1 MMIAF
6 EINRCFVVARNDP
19 EARACFG
26 STFDE
31 EIREMKRIPFTIA
44 LCSAAD
50 PLVTCIAD
58 LISPKD
64 NCEAAIVGVAA
75 DRVVGDSAA

>member
-19 EARACFG
+19 EARQCFQ

-31 EIREMKRIPFTIA
+31 EIHDMKRIPFTTA
-44 LCSAAD
+44 LFSAAE
-50 PLVTCIAD
+50 PMISCIAD

-64 NCEAAIVGVAA
+64 DCEAALVAVCPQRA
-75 DRVVGDSAA
+75 EYMSFS